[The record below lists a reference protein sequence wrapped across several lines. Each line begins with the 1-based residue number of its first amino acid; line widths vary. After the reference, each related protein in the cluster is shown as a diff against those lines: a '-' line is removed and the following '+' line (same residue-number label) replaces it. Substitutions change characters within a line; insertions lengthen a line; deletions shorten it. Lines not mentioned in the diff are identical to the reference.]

1 MTKLH
6 DLIIVG
12 SGPAGVGAALGAIG
26 HHIKPLVLDVGN
38 EPRHHDPVNENFYDY
53 RKCNSVHDL
62 MMGERHEGI
71 YNILNRTSMSP
82 KLTSPMMQYV
92 IEGAEELSPLKED
105 GFKAVQSF
113 AKGGLASAWGAGLF
127 RYNERELECM
137 PVSAAELEP
146 YYDTLTREIGII
158 GKADDLTPY
167 FGTDRDLMEP
177 LKFSRKS
184 GKLYRRYLKK
194 RNKLN
199 KKGIYMGFP
208 RLGVLSSDHNGRSAE
223 GRYNNT
229 DSWLPKLPH
238 VYNPAFTMERLVKE
252 GAVDYRRR
260 VLVKSWKRDSD
271 GIVVLAK
278 DLESGNDVS
287 FRTKKLVLGAGAINS
302 TKIVLASREDYA
314 TKLRL
319 VDNPLVQVPL
329 IFPEFIGSKLE
340 TEAFGMGHVSAVFDL
355 RERGLLL
362 QGGILELTSP
372 ARSAFFEQFPFSARN
387 NMRLIR
393 MAANAVLVMF
403 LFFPSSKENSASIG
417 LNKEGLLEITCP
429 PYSLDKKAIS
439 MVANG
444 FLKLGVMAS
453 SLFTTYSKP
462 GYGIH
467 YAGSLPMKEEPNG
480 DYETDRFG
488 QLAGEPGVHIVD
500 GAVLPDIAAK
510 NLSLTI
516 MANAMRIADHI
527 GKSR

>member
-1 MTKLH
+1 M
-6 DLIIVG
+6 
-12 SGPAGVGAALGAIG
+12 
-26 HHIKPLVLDVGN
+26 
-38 EPRHHDPVNENFYDY
+38 
-53 RKCNSVHDL
+53 
-62 MMGERHEGI
+62 
-71 YNILNRTSMSP
+71 
-82 KLTSPMMQYV
+82 
-92 IEGAEELSPLKED
+92 
-105 GFKAVQSF
+105 
-113 AKGGLASAWGAGLF
+113 F
-127 RYNERELECM
+127 RYNDRELASM

-146 YYDTLTREIGII
+146 YYDALTREIGII
-158 GKADDLTPY
+158 GKEDDLTPY
-167 FGTDRDLMEP
+167 FGTDRDLLEP
-177 LKFSRKS
+177 LNFSRKS

-238 VYNPAFTMERLVKE
+238 VYNPAFTLERLAKE
-252 GAVDYRRR
+252 DAVDYRRR
-260 VLVKSWKRDSD
+260 MLVTSWKRDGD
-271 GIVVLAK
+271 GIVVLAR
-278 DLESGNDVS
+278 DLDEGSDVS
-287 FRTKKLVLGAGAINS
+287 FRTKKLVLAAGAINS
-302 TKIVLASREDYA
+302 TKIVLASREDYS
-314 TKLRL
+314 TELRL

-329 IFPEFIGSKLE
+329 IFPEFIGSRLE

-372 ARSAFFEQFPFSARN
+372 ARAAFFEQFPFSARN

-393 MAANAVLVMF
+393 MAANSVLVMF
-403 LFFPSSKENSASIG
+403 LFFPSSQENSAS
-417 LNKEGLLEITCP
+417 LRLTQEGMLAISCP
-429 PYSLDKKAIS
+429 PYNLDKKAIS

-444 FLKLGVMAS
+444 FLKLGVVAS

-467 YAGSLPMKEEPNG
+467 YAGTLPMKEKPKN

-527 GKSR
+527 GKRA